1 MAATKDM
8 TFTDIDGGVL
18 DVSAWAGQPVLV
30 VNTASQCGFTP
41 QYRALQELYDTYK
54 DRGLIVLAVPSDDFQ
69 QELDSAEEVKDFCE
83 ITFGL
88 NLPMT
93 DITSVKGPGAHP
105 FYQTV
110 KAETGFAPRWNFN
123 KVLIGPDGA
132 VAGTWGATVKPT
144 ARPIKRAIEALLD

>member
-18 DVSAWAGQPVLV
+18 DLSAWAGQPVLV

-88 NLPMT
+88 NL
-93 DITSVKGPGAHP
+93 SRALG
-105 FYQTV
+105 
-110 KAETGFAPRWNFN
+110 APR
-123 KVLIGPDGA
+123 
-132 VAGTWGATVKPT
+132 
-144 ARPIKRAIEALLD
+144 